1 MWAQNFCIHPQ
12 MEDTKGVQMKILL
25 KISKILIVLNIV
37 GLILCNV
44 GVPLSVTFTTNDKA
58 ASLEFFFE
66 IFCEFAPM
74 ALFWLSLLFLLLAIK
89 SYASFKLDL
98 ISREEM
104 KKLLTAYLIAEI
116 VSIIAISLIISF
128 VLDSNHQSLTQ
139 I

>member
-1 MWAQNFCIHPQ
+1 

-44 GVPLSVTFTTNDKA
+44 GVPLISTFTTNDKS

-74 ALFWLSLLFLLLAIK
+74 ASFWLSLLFLLLAIK

>member
-1 MWAQNFCIHPQ
+1 M
-12 MEDTKGVQMKILL
+12 
-25 KISKILIVLNIV
+25 
-37 GLILCNV
+37 
-44 GVPLSVTFTTNDKA
+44 
-58 ASLEFFFE
+58 AS
-66 IFCEFAPM
+66 
-74 ALFWLSLLFLLLAIK
+74 FWLSLLFLLLAIK

-128 VLDSNHQSLTQ
+128 VLDSNHQSLPP

>member
-1 MWAQNFCIHPQ
+1 
-12 MEDTKGVQMKILL
+12 MKILL
-25 KISKILIVLNIV
+25 KISKILIVLSIV

-44 GVPLSVTFTTNDKA
+44 GVPLTVTFTTNDKS
-58 ASLEFFFE
+58 ASLGFFFE
-66 IFCEFAPM
+66 LFCEFAPL
-74 ALFWLSLLFLLLAIK
+74 ALFWFSMIFLFSAIK
-89 SYASFKLDL
+89 CYLSYKLGL

-104 KKLLTAYLIAEI
+104 KKQLTVYIVAEI

>member
-1 MWAQNFCIHPQ
+1 

-44 GVPLSVTFTTNDKA
+44 GVPLTITFTTNDKS

-89 SYASFKLDL
+89 SYASFKLGL